1 MLRFQARQGKPF
13 QFVFVYIT
21 EAHAS
26 DTWPMKWSV
35 EWPKPT
41 SMEQRLQYAK
51 TCATELKLEP
61 AFSVLVDEMDDS
73 FNNAFCSWPTCY
85 YVVDSSARLLYIGDS
100 NENAMNALPGE
111 KQAYA
116 SFDVK
121 LLFRF
126 LRSLL

>member
-1 MLRFQARQGKPF
+1 
-13 QFVFVYIT
+13 VFVYIT

-26 DTWPMKWSV
+26 DTWPMKWSI

-41 SMEQRLQYAK
+41 TMEQRLQYAE
-51 TCATELKLEP
+51 TCATELKLRP
-61 AFSVLVDEMDDS
+61 AFTVLVDHITDD

-85 YVVDSSARLLYIGDS
+85 YVIDPKARLLYIGDS
-100 NENAMNALPGE
+100 NDNAMNALPGE

-116 SFDVK
+116 SYDVK

-126 LRSLL
+126 LQTLL